1 MLDLGNPLRC
11 FFTQQVFLIGTRNED
26 GIAHFAPI
34 SWISYTYGEPPCL
47 VVSMKIKKK
56 TFENIRRSG
65 LFSATVLTPDL
76 LTFAE
81 CRNNATRNENL
92 YQKVCPE
99 LESGKAL
106 DVPLISG
113 AKWSY
118 ECEVIK
124 TVEFGESVTF
134 FAQIR
139 HINIA
144 AELMNLN
151 WFDLK
156 VINPVVYSPGNYF
169 TIGEHLGKIGDFSKE
184 SVRAEQKQDILC
196 RKATADDIEKI
207 VQIDLTLKRE
217 QICKAVLQEECYIAE
232 DGDQIIGF
240 AIMSFSFFNYG
251 FIELLII
258 AEEHRRR
265 GMGAALLDY
274 LFWQCKT
281 EKLFTSTNES
291 NTPMRELLAKSGF
304 IPCGQI
310 DALDE
315 GDPELFFVRK
325 KAAR

>member
-1 MLDLGNPLRC
+1 MLDLGNVPRC
-11 FFTQQVFLIGTRNED
+11 FFTQQVFLIGTRSEGGKAN
-26 GIAHFAPI
+26 FAPI

-47 VVSMKIKKK
+47 VVSMGIKKK
-56 TFENIRRSG
+56 TFKNIKRSG

-76 LTFAE
+76 LPFAE
-81 CRNNATRNENL
+81 CCNSRTKNESL

-99 LESGKAL
+99 FESGQAL

-139 HINIA
+139 HINVD

-151 WFDLK
+151 WFDLR
-156 VINPVVYSPGNYF
+156 VINPVVYSPNNYF

-184 SVRAEQKQDILC
+184 SMRGGQDILC
-196 RKATADDIEKI
+196 RKATNVDIEKI
-207 VQIDLTLKRE
+207 IQIGHIHERE
-217 QICKAVLQEECYIAE
+217 QIYKAVLQEECHIAE
-232 DGDQIIGF
+232 EAAQIIGF
-240 AIMSFSFFNYG
+240 AIMSFSFFNCG
-251 FIELLII
+251 FIELLIV

-265 GMGAALLDY
+265 GTGAALLDY
-274 LFWQCKT
+274 LFRQCKT

-291 NTPMRELLAKSGF
+291 NAPMRGLLAKSGF

-325 KAAR
+325 KAAK